1 MMNMF
6 LSSSFV
12 DVLDLFK
19 TSTSEQLVGKS
30 VTFIPTASYV
40 EEITHYV
47 DAAKS
52 AFTSLG
58 ITVDKLDVSTA
69 PFSAIRE
76 TLNKNDYIYVSG
88 GNTFFLL
95 QELRKS
101 GADQLIIEQIQ
112 KGKLYIGE
120 SAGSIIMAP
129 SITYIEHMDDK
140 AKGTSLS
147 DHKGLGLIQ
156 GYPVP
161 HVGHAYFN
169 ESVEQIIE
177 KYQSTLNLLPIS
189 NKQAIFVTEADVIIK
204 G

>member
-1 MMNMF
+1 MNMF

-88 GNTFFLL
+88 GNTFSFC
-95 QELRKS
+95 KNCGS
-101 GADQLIIEQIQ
+101 PALI
-112 KGKLYIGE
+112 
-120 SAGSIIMAP
+120 
-129 SITYIEHMDDK
+129 
-140 AKGTSLS
+140 
-147 DHKGLGLIQ
+147 
-156 GYPVP
+156 
-161 HVGHAYFN
+161 N
-169 ESVEQIIE
+169 
-177 KYQSTLNLLPIS
+177 
-189 NKQAIFVTEADVIIK
+189 
-204 G
+204 